1 MTSLLDDM
9 VDAHARWNA
18 ARLADWYPHEQRRAR
33 SREAMQGQAGWVA
46 DGAFGLAFRDNVGSV
61 PVADP
66 LAWADRRIDLPDGH
80 WCVSGIRF
88 RGLDATKP
96 FIDVVVTSLPPQADA
111 LARLSE
117 VIVPQYSEFAPRAVR
132 VDAPAPD
139 ELVAAAVAVPR
150 FAHAAVDQ
158 YTVAGLR
165 TGGPGSATRSHGSPL
180 CQEAAGRVVL
190 GLVVAGPGSGLS
202 EVPVWGCEPVAL
214 ESESSPRCPPGPVVI
229 CRAAS
234 ASIVRKTM
242 SDRRRLR
249 QRMASLEVLPRA
261 LVRSK

>member
-1 MTSLLDDM
+1 MSARPLRSENALALTAEVCQGPAVTSLLDDM
-9 VDAHARWNA
+9 VAAHARWNA

-46 DGAFGLAFRDNVGSV
+46 DGAFGLSFRDNVGSV

-66 LAWADRRIDLPDGH
+66 LAWANRRIDLPDGH
-80 WCVSGIRF
+80 WCVTGIRF

-111 LARLSE
+111 LARLSA
-117 VIVPQYSEFAPRAVR
+117 VLVPQYSEFAPRAVR

-158 YTVAGLR
+158 YIVAGLVADLR
-165 TGGPGSATRSHGSPL
+165 TRPHVAGYERVHLQAAPVD
-180 CQEAAGRVVL
+180 AAGE
-190 GLVVAGPGSGLS
+190 AT
-202 EVPVWGCEPVAL
+202 
-214 ESESSPRCPPGPVVI
+214 
-229 CRAAS
+229 
-234 ASIVRKTM
+234 VRLYAQAEAERPTWPNG
-242 SDRRRLR
+242 RRRR
-249 QRMASLEVLPRA
+249 PRMNSKSAPTRA
-261 LVRSK
+261 CCSK